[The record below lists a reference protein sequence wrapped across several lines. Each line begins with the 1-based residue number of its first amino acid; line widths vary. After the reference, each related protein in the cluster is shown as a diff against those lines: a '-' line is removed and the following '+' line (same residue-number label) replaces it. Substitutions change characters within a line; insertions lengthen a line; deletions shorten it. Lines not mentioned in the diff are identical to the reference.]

1 MCYYT
6 EQKETLKKVAA
17 RFKAKADNP
26 QQFLQSDYIV
36 GFEFLN
42 LPIIKNVSP
51 DIITTDFTW
60 GLIPLG
66 KDTDFRKN
74 TLNARIETL
83 ESKPSFHSVIHNRC
97 LVVAT
102 AYFDW
107 RWNDAKGKSKTKYKI
122 NSTEDQIFA
131 FAGIYSSW
139 HNNGPVNTFTIV
151 TTKANEQMR
160 YIHNRRAA
168 DANERMPVMLRKGD
182 ESAWLDPANPV
193 DDFAY
198 PNYEQQLIGFPAD

>member
-1 MCYYT
+1 PIGSGTNFIFPAASHRLRKSQKILTCSMCYYT

-83 ESKPSFHSVIHNRC
+83 ESKPSF
-97 LVVAT
+97 
-102 AYFDW
+102 
-107 RWNDAKGKSKTKYKI
+107 
-122 NSTEDQIFA
+122 
-131 FAGIYSSW
+131 
-139 HNNGPVNTFTIV
+139 
-151 TTKANEQMR
+151 
-160 YIHNRRAA
+160 
-168 DANERMPVMLRKGD
+168 
-182 ESAWLDPANPV
+182 
-193 DDFAY
+193 
-198 PNYEQQLIGFPAD
+198 